1 MLHSTFESYSWVSDC
16 EKMMALN
23 LYLSKLKNRMILV
36 MHPNIAHLYGWLGVS
51 RVLLLISNRS
61 RFINKKPSLGG
72 REFMMRAHFSLPSVS
87 CKLKYSLIMSKYL
100 FNLMSFERTW
110 KCRFILKRHENVF
123 SLSFSSLFNLN
134 SDMIRMLTHS
144 PHRALKSGID

>member
-1 MLHSTFESYSWVSDC
+1 MIVHHVKFNIHSYSWVSDC

-23 LYLSKLKNRMILV
+23 LYLSKLKNRIILV

-87 CKLKYSLIMSKYL
+87 CKLKYA
-100 FNLMSFERTW
+100 FNNEQISFQLNVFWKNMKMSFHSSW
-110 KCRFILKRHENVF
+110 KDIKMSFHSV
-123 SLSFSSLFNLN
+123 FSSL
-134 SDMIRMLTHS
+134 
-144 PHRALKSGID
+144 